1 MKRLGFFVG
10 KLIVGFF
17 YLYNGVNHFANLKD
31 VAGYAASKG
40 VPLPEVAVAGSGLL
54 LLVGGILFLS
64 GIYTDIAVAALVLFF
79 VPVTFMMHDFWAV
92 GNDMKMVEL
101 VNFSKNLA
109 LMGSALLFLM
119 IPKPWPMGIINPN
132 QEQQDRE

>member
-1 MKRLGFFVG
+1 MRKLGFFVG

-40 VPLPEVAVAGSGLL
+40 VPLPEAAVAGSGFLL
-54 LLVGGILFLS
+54 LLAGILILS

-79 VPVTFMMHDFWAV
+79 IPVTIMMHNFWAV
-92 GNDMKMVEL
+92 SDEMKMIEL
-101 VNFSKNLA
+101 VNFSKNIA

-119 IPKPWPMGIINPN
+119 IPKPWPLGMKAPTN
-132 QEQQDRE
+132 E